1 MNNWH
6 PEVQEWLETGSFE
19 QVINFYQDAIAS
31 SPEEI
36 SNYYYLG
43 LAYLM
48 VGDEESSQLS
58 WMPIFLDD
66 NDWSTKIE
74 DFLQILDS
82 EGVKQIQKRNYLL
95 ALRIYTQIGEIL
107 LGEEEIKSHW
117 GIFYYHFALT
127 HEGLGDINEAIKYYQ
142 DSILINPKLVDSYYN
157 LGNIYQ
163 RQNRLE
169 DALLIYRQAQ
179 ETNPRHYGSYLNI
192 GNIFFQQG
200 NYEDAIAV
208 YQQGLEKEQNKDLFY
223 NLALAYQKQGNSS
236 LATLNFA
243 HSAYHGQKYQD
254 AIELYQKYLKNNQGR
269 EEVYLFLAKC
279 YENMGLSQDVI
290 KIYEEGIKLY
300 SDYILFYQRLI
311 FFVQHLFGPE
321 TAINLVKKFSSEQPN
336 NLALKMESQK
346 ILPIVYQS
354 TEEIEF
360 YRERFTR
367 LLDSLI
373 AQTDFNS
380 SEQMKEAHSSAIFR
394 SNFYLQ
400 YQQKDDL
407 ELQCKYGD
415 YMSRVMA
422 YNYPQFAQP
431 LSLKKIECDR
441 TVPLRDRKIR
451 IGYASDRLCFHTVAK
466 LFFGWLKN
474 HDKSRFEIYA
484 YHLGNDI
491 DPMTNSIKL
500 HSDVFRNL
508 TGSVEEICQ
517 IIKEDELDILVFLD
531 IGMYP
536 QTASVASLR
545 LAPIQ
550 CMTWGHPI
558 TSGLPT
564 IDYFLSSELMETEDA
579 QKFYR
584 EKLITLPKISICFSK
599 PSFPSTPESR
609 GDFGLSSEFI
619 IYLCC
624 QSLFKYLPCYDYLFP
639 RIAQKVSNA
648 QFVFLSNSSQKVTE
662 IFQIRLK
669 EIFAKFNLNYKD
681 FVTFL
686 PRTKTHHQYLSLNL
700 ISDIYLD
707 SLGWSGGCTTLEA
720 IACNLPVVTCP
731 GKFMRGRHSYA
742 ILKMLGVTET
752 IANTEEEYINIA
764 VKLGLVQTW
773 REEIKDKIR
782 ANHHNLYDDLECLI
796 GLEKFYLDVCK
807 SSL

>member
-1 MNNWH
+1 MWCSEMNNWH
-6 PEVQEWLETGSFE
+6 PQIQQWLETGNLE
-19 QVINFYQDAIAS
+19 QVISFYQDEITS

-36 SNYYYLG
+36 TNYYYLG
-43 LAYLM
+43 LAYLT
-48 VGDEESSQLS
+48 VGDGENAQLS

-66 NDWSTKIE
+66 NDWSRKIE
-74 DFLQILDS
+74 DFLPILDI
-82 EGVKQIQKRNYLL
+82 EGAKQIQKRNFDL
-95 ALRIYTQIGEIL
+95 ALRIYTQIEEIL
-107 LGEEEIKSHW
+107 LGEEEMKSSW

-127 HEGLGDINEAIKYYQ
+127 QEGLGDINKAIKYYQ
-142 DSILINPKLVDSYYN
+142 ESILMNPELVDSYYN

-163 RQNRLE
+163 GENRLE

-192 GNIFFQQG
+192 GNIFFKQG
-200 NYEDAIAV
+200 NYEDAIKV
-208 YQQGLEKEQNKDLFY
+208 YQQGLEKELNEDLFY
-223 NLALAYQKQGNSS
+223 NLALVYQKQGNSS

-243 HSAYHGQKYQD
+243 HSAYHGKKYQD
-254 AIELYQKYLKNNQGR
+254 AIELYQEYLKNNR
-269 EEVYLFLAKC
+269 ESQKVYLSLGEC
-279 YENMGLSQDVI
+279 YENAGLPEDVVRIYQEAI
-290 KIYEEGIKLY
+290 KIYP
-300 SDYILFYQRLI
+300 DNILFYQRLI
-311 FFVQHLFGPE
+311 FFVQHLFDGQ
-321 TAINLVKKFSSEQPN
+321 TAINLVEKFLLQQPN

-346 ILPIVYQS
+346 ILPRVYES
-354 TEEIEF
+354 TEEIAY

-367 LLDSLI
+367 LLDSFI

-380 SEQMKEAHSSAIFR
+380 SQQMKEAHDSVIFR

-422 YNYPQFAQP
+422 YHYPQFSQL
-431 LSLKKIECDR
+431 LSLKKTECDH
-441 TVPLRDRKIR
+441 KIKV
-451 IGYASDRLCFHTVAK
+451 GYASARLCFHTVAK

-484 YHLGNDI
+484 YHLGHDI
-491 DPMTNSIKL
+491 DQVTNNFKI

-536 QTASVASLR
+536 QTASIASLR

-550 CMTWGHPI
+550 CMTWGHPV

-564 IDYFLSSELMETEDA
+564 IDYFLSSELMETKDA

-599 PSFPSTPESR
+599 PSFPPTPESR
-609 GDFGLSSEFI
+609 EDVGLSSESV

-624 QSLFKYLPCYDYLFP
+624 QSLFKYLPNYDYLFP
-639 RIAQKVSNA
+639 RIAQQVSNA
-648 QFVFLSNSSQKVTE
+648 KFVFINNSSQKVTA
-662 IFQIRLK
+662 IFQTRLK
-669 EIFAKFNLNYKD
+669 EIFTKFNLNYED

-686 PRTKTHHQYLSLNL
+686 PRTKTHHQYLSINL
-700 ISDIYLD
+700 FSDIYLD

-752 IANTEEEYINIA
+752 IANTEEEYIDIA
-764 VKLGLVQTW
+764 VKLGLDQTW
-773 REEIKDKIR
+773 REEIKEKIK
-782 ANHHNLYDDLECLI
+782 ANHHNLYDDLECVKA
-796 GLEKFYLDVCK
+796 LEQFYIDVCK